1 MIEDPDHCYQAAQSK
16 DARFDGQFFCAV
28 TSTGIYCRPSCPART
43 PKRENMRF
51 YATAAAAQQ
60 AGFRACLRCRPDATP
75 GSPEWNVR
83 ADVVAR
89 AMRLI
94 RDGVVDREGVEGLAG
109 RLGYSTR
116 QLNRLITAEVGTGP
130 LALARAQRSQTAR
143 VLLETTDLPVSH
155 VAFAAGFASVR
166 QCNDTVR
173 QTFADTPSGLR
184 ARAAR
189 TALGRRYKREP
200 AAQAIRL
207 RLPCRQPFNPASV
220 LDFLGLRALPGV
232 EALDGVSY
240 ARSLRLPH
248 GHGIVTLRAPEA
260 EGSDGPG
267 FVEGELIV
275 SDLRDLQTAVA
286 RCRQLL
292 DLDADPMA
300 IWEALRGD
308 PLLGTLVRR
317 DPGRRVPGAADG
329 FELAVRAVIGQ
340 QVSVTGA
347 RTVAGR
353 LVQAAGEPLPAPLGA
368 VTHLFPTPAAL
379 VALGRA
385 QSGRVLHAG
394 DPAARRGGT
403 GASRRHRRRGDRP
416 RCRPRRAAPLPGGAS
431 RHRPVDGGVRRHA
444 RSARSR
450 RLHADGPRH
459 PSGGRRARPARRPD
473 TSARPDRTLAA
484 VAQLRNG
491 PPVGTSG
498 RRHTA
503 TPDPTDERTCCMT
516 TTTNLTATMPL
527 DTPIGQI
534 VLESDGDVL
543 IGLRLPNAMGLG
555 RRDEESPIL
564 KEAATQLEEY
574 FAGERTEF
582 DLRTELDG
590 TPFQR
595 DVWAELAR
603 IPYGET
609 ISYGEL
615 ARRVGRPKGPRAV
628 GQANGKNPI
637 AIIVP
642 CHRVLASNGIGG
654 YGGGLTVKRALLAL
668 EGVSA

>member
-1 MIEDPDHCYQAAQSK
+1 VIEDPDRCYQAAQSK

-75 GSPEWNVR
+75 GSPEWNIR

-94 RDGVVDREGVEGLAG
+94 RDGVVDREGVEGLAA

-143 VLLETTDLPVSH
+143 VLLETTDLPVTH

-189 TALGRRYKREP
+189 TALGRHYKQES

-207 RLPCRQPFNPASV
+207 RLPCRQPFNPTSV

-232 EALDGVSY
+232 EALDGASY
-240 ARSLRLPH
+240 TRSLRLPH
-248 GHGIVTLRAPEA
+248 GHGIVTLRAPES
-260 EGSDGPG
+260 EGSDGPAY
-267 FVEGELIV
+267 VEGELIL

-292 DLDADPMA
+292 DLDADPVA
-300 IWEALRGD
+300 IWEALRRD
-308 PLLGTLVRR
+308 PLVGALVRR

-340 QVSVTGA
+340 QVSVPGA

-353 LVQAAGEPLPAPLGA
+353 LVLAVGEPLPVPLGA

-379 VALGRA
+379 MELAERDPGA
-385 QSGRVLHAG
+385 FSM
-394 DPAARRGGT
+394 PAARRRALVALAQAVDDGT
-403 GASRRHRRRGDRP
+403 VVIDPGADPAELRRSLVALPGIGPWTAEYVAMRALRDPDAFMPTDLGIRRGAVALGLPDDPSHLRELTEHWRP
-416 RCRPRRAAPLPGGAS
+416 WRSYAMAHLWALPAAATSQLPMKGRAA
-431 RHRPVDGGVRRHA
+431 
-444 RSARSR
+444 
-450 RLHADGPRH
+450 
-459 PSGGRRARPARRPD
+459 
-473 TSARPDRTLAA
+473 
-484 VAQLRNG
+484 
-491 PPVGTSG
+491 
-498 RRHTA
+498 
-503 TPDPTDERTCCMT
+503 
-516 TTTNLTATMPL
+516 
-527 DTPIGQI
+527 
-534 VLESDGDVL
+534 
-543 IGLRLPNAMGLG
+543 
-555 RRDEESPIL
+555 
-564 KEAATQLEEY
+564 
-574 FAGERTEF
+574 
-582 DLRTELDG
+582 
-590 TPFQR
+590 
-595 DVWAELAR
+595 
-603 IPYGET
+603 
-609 ISYGEL
+609 
-615 ARRVGRPKGPRAV
+615 
-628 GQANGKNPI
+628 
-637 AIIVP
+637 
-642 CHRVLASNGIGG
+642 
-654 YGGGLTVKRALLAL
+654 
-668 EGVSA
+668 

>member
-1 MIEDPDHCYQAAQSK
+1 VIEDPDRCYQAAQSK

-43 PKRENMRF
+43 PKRENMRI

-89 AMRLI
+89 AMRLT
-94 RDGVVDREGVEGLAG
+94 RDGVVDREGVEGLAR

-143 VLLETTDLPVSH
+143 VLLETTDLPVAH

-189 TALGRRYKREP
+189 TALGRRNKQEP

-240 ARSLRLPH
+240 TRSLRLPH
-248 GHGIVTLRAPEA
+248 GHGIVTLRAPQVQ
-260 EGSDGPG
+260 GSDGPA
-267 FVEGELIV
+267 FVEGELIL

-292 DLDADPMA
+292 DLDADPVA

-340 QVSVTGA
+340 QVSVPGA

-379 VALGRA
+379 VELAEHNPGA
-385 QSGRVLHAG
+385 FSM
-394 DPAARRGGT
+394 PAARRRAVAALAQAV
-403 GASRRHRRRGDRP
+403 GAGDVVIDPGADPAELRRSLVALPGIGPWTAEYVAMRALRDPDAFMPTDLGIRRGAVALGLPDDPTHLRDATERWRP
-416 RCRPRRAAPLPGGAS
+416 WRSYAMAHLWALPAAATPLLPTRRTKGRAA
-431 RHRPVDGGVRRHA
+431 
-444 RSARSR
+444 
-450 RLHADGPRH
+450 
-459 PSGGRRARPARRPD
+459 
-473 TSARPDRTLAA
+473 
-484 VAQLRNG
+484 
-491 PPVGTSG
+491 
-498 RRHTA
+498 
-503 TPDPTDERTCCMT
+503 
-516 TTTNLTATMPL
+516 
-527 DTPIGQI
+527 
-534 VLESDGDVL
+534 
-543 IGLRLPNAMGLG
+543 
-555 RRDEESPIL
+555 
-564 KEAATQLEEY
+564 
-574 FAGERTEF
+574 
-582 DLRTELDG
+582 
-590 TPFQR
+590 
-595 DVWAELAR
+595 
-603 IPYGET
+603 
-609 ISYGEL
+609 
-615 ARRVGRPKGPRAV
+615 
-628 GQANGKNPI
+628 
-637 AIIVP
+637 
-642 CHRVLASNGIGG
+642 
-654 YGGGLTVKRALLAL
+654 
-668 EGVSA
+668 